1 MGVVEIR
8 GIVLHGGLGLGKR
21 VSRLC
26 YDASEERG
34 MATFNTINE
43 LVEVLDS
50 NPIWLEELRARIL
63 SRDLLELPER
73 LSRYAENTDRRL
85 AALEDGQT
93 ELQAALA
100 ELARS
105 QSEFRTTFERYAE
118 NADRRL
124 AALEEGQAE
133 LREAVTRL
141 ITSNTRLEG
150 VVRRQS
156 NDVGFLRG
164 AFAFHA
170 VTRSLNMAIWNM
182 TSGDLDAVLTERE
195 LLGMVRNSGASDLPS
210 NEVTSFVNA
219 DIIARV
225 VHPNAEDAS
234 YVAIEVS
241 YTVQGNDVRRAVR
254 NAEYLTRFT
263 GLPALPAVAGVQL
276 DDWAREDVDSGAVL
290 WHQISERDLRAR

>member
-1 MGVVEIR
+1 
-8 GIVLHGGLGLGKR
+8 
-21 VSRLC
+21 
-26 YDASEERG
+26 

-43 LVEVLDS
+43 LIEVLDS
-50 NPIWLEELRARIL
+50 NPAWLEELRARIL
-63 SRDLLELPER
+63 TRELLELPAR
-73 LSRYAENTDRRL
+73 LAQYAENTDRRLAALEEATDRRLAALEEGQTFERYAENTDRRL
-85 AALEDGQT
+85 AALEEG
-93 ELQAALA
+93 
-100 ELARS
+100 
-105 QSEFRTTFERYAE
+105 QSEFR
-118 NADRRL
+118 
-124 AALEEGQAE
+124 
-133 LREAVTRL
+133 EAINRL
-141 ITSNTRLEG
+141 ITSNTRLEGVVTRLEG

-164 AFAFHA
+164 AFAYHA

-195 LLGMVRNSGASDLPS
+195 LLGMVRNSGATDLPQ

-241 YTVQGNDVRRAVR
+241 YTVQDKDVRRAVR

-263 GLPALPAVAGVQL
+263 GLAAQPAVAGVQL

-290 WHQISERDLRAR
+290 WHQISELDLRVR

>member
-1 MGVVEIR
+1 
-8 GIVLHGGLGLGKR
+8 
-21 VSRLC
+21 
-26 YDASEERG
+26 

-43 LVEVLDS
+43 LIEVLDS
-50 NPIWLEELRARIL
+50 NPAWLEELRARIL
-63 SRDLLELPER
+63 TRELLELPAR
-73 LSRYAENTDRRL
+73 LAQYAENTDRRLATLEEAQARYAENTDRRL
-85 AALEDGQT
+85 AALE
-93 ELQAALA
+93 
-100 ELARS
+100 
-105 QSEFRTTFERYAE
+105 
-118 NADRRL
+118 
-124 AALEEGQAE
+124 EGQAE
-133 LREAVTRL
+133 FREAINRL
-141 ITSNTRLEG
+141 ITSNTRLEGVVTRLEG

-164 AFAFHA
+164 AFAYHA

-195 LLGMVRNSGASDLPS
+195 LLGMVRNSGATDLPQ

-241 YTVQGNDVRRAVR
+241 YTVQDKDVRRAVR
-254 NAEYLTRFT
+254 NAAYLTRFT
-263 GLPALPAVAGVQL
+263 GLAAQPAVAGVQL

-290 WHQISERDLRAR
+290 WHQISELDLRVR

>member
-1 MGVVEIR
+1 
-8 GIVLHGGLGLGKR
+8 
-21 VSRLC
+21 
-26 YDASEERG
+26 

-43 LVEVLDS
+43 LIEVLDS
-50 NPIWLEELRARIL
+50 NPAWLEELRARIL
-63 SRDLLELPER
+63 TRELLELPAR
-73 LSRYAENTDRRL
+73 LAQYAENTDRRLAALEEGQAEFRATFERYAENTDRRL
-85 AALEDGQT
+85 AALE
-93 ELQAALA
+93 EAQA
-100 ELARS
+100 
-105 QSEFRTTFERYAE
+105 RYAE
-118 NADRRL
+118 NTDRRL

-133 LREAVTRL
+133 FREAINRL
-141 ITSNTRLEG
+141 ITSNTRLEGVVTRLEG

-164 AFAFHA
+164 AFAYHA

-195 LLGMVRNSGASDLPS
+195 LLGMVRNSGATDLPQ

-241 YTVQGNDVRRAVR
+241 YTVQDKDVRRAVR
-254 NAEYLTRFT
+254 NAAYLTRFT
-263 GLPALPAVAGVQL
+263 GLAAQPAVAGVQL

-290 WHQISERDLRAR
+290 WHQISELDLRVR

>member
-1 MGVVEIR
+1 
-8 GIVLHGGLGLGKR
+8 
-21 VSRLC
+21 
-26 YDASEERG
+26 

-43 LVEVLDS
+43 LIEVLDS
-50 NPIWLEELRARIL
+50 NPAWLEELRARIL
-63 SRDLLELPER
+63 TRELLELPAR
-73 LSRYAENTDRRL
+73 LAQYAENTDRRLAALEEGQAEFRATFERYAENTDRRL
-85 AALEDGQT
+85 AALEEAQT
-93 ELQAALA
+93 
-100 ELARS
+100 
-105 QSEFRTTFERYAE
+105 RYAE
-118 NADRRL
+118 NTDRRLAALEEAQARYAENTDRRL

-133 LREAVTRL
+133 FREAINRLVTSNTRL
-141 ITSNTRLEG
+141 ETVVTRLEG

-164 AFAFHA
+164 AFAYHA

-195 LLGMVRNSGASDLPS
+195 LLGMVRNSGATDLPQ
-210 NEVTSFVNA
+210 NDVTSFVNA

-241 YTVQGNDVRRAVR
+241 YTVQDKDVRRAVR

-263 GLPALPAVAGVQL
+263 GLAAQPAVAGVQL
-276 DDWAREDVDSGAVL
+276 DEWVRDDVDSGAVL
-290 WHQISERDLRAR
+290 WHQISELDLRVR

>member
-1 MGVVEIR
+1 
-8 GIVLHGGLGLGKR
+8 
-21 VSRLC
+21 
-26 YDASEERG
+26 

-43 LVEVLDS
+43 LIEVLDS
-50 NPIWLEELRARIL
+50 NPAWLEELRARIL
-63 SRDLLELPER
+63 TRELLELPAR
-73 LSRYAENTDRRL
+73 LAQYAENTDRRLAALEEAQANTDRRLAALEEGQAEFRATFERYAENTDRRL
-85 AALEDGQT
+85 AALE
-93 ELQAALA
+93 
-100 ELARS
+100 
-105 QSEFRTTFERYAE
+105 
-118 NADRRL
+118 
-124 AALEEGQAE
+124 EGQAE
-133 LREAVTRL
+133 FREAINQL
-141 ITSNTRLEG
+141 ITSNTRLEGVVTRLEG

-164 AFAFHA
+164 AFAYHA

-195 LLGMVRNSGASDLPS
+195 LLGMVRNSGATDLPQ
-210 NEVTSFVNA
+210 NEVPSFVNA

-241 YTVQGNDVRRAVR
+241 YTVQDKDVRRAVR

-263 GLPALPAVAGVQL
+263 GLSAQPAVAGVQL

-290 WHQISERDLRAR
+290 WHQISELDLRVR

>member
-1 MGVVEIR
+1 
-8 GIVLHGGLGLGKR
+8 
-21 VSRLC
+21 
-26 YDASEERG
+26 

-43 LVEVLDS
+43 LIEVLDS
-50 NPIWLEELRARIL
+50 NPAWLEELRARIL
-63 SRDLLELPER
+63 TRELLELPAR
-73 LSRYAENTDRRL
+73 LAQYAENTDRRL
-85 AALEDGQT
+85 AALE
-93 ELQAALA
+93 EAQAN
-100 ELARS
+100 
-105 QSEFRTTFERYAE
+105 T
-118 NADRRL
+118 NRRL

-133 LREAVTRL
+133 FREAINRL
-141 ITSNTRLEG
+141 ITSNTRLEGVVTRLEG

-164 AFAFHA
+164 AFAYHA

-195 LLGMVRNSGASDLPS
+195 LLGMVRNSGATDLPQ

-241 YTVQGNDVRRAVR
+241 YTVQDNDVRRAVR

-263 GLPALPAVAGVQL
+263 GLAAQPAVAGVQL
-276 DDWAREDVDSGAVL
+276 DDWAREDVDSGTVL
-290 WHQISERDLRAR
+290 WHQISELDLRVR

>member
-1 MGVVEIR
+1 
-8 GIVLHGGLGLGKR
+8 
-21 VSRLC
+21 
-26 YDASEERG
+26 
-34 MATFNTINE
+34 MATFNTITE
-43 LVEVLDS
+43 LIEVLDS
-50 NPIWLEELRARIL
+50 NPAWLEELRARIL
-63 SRDLLELPER
+63 TRELLELPAR
-73 LSRYAENTDRRL
+73 LAQYAENTDRRLAALEEGQANTDRRLAALEEGQAEFRATFERYAENTDRRL
-85 AALEDGQT
+85 AALE
-93 ELQAALA
+93 EAQA
-100 ELARS
+100 
-105 QSEFRTTFERYAE
+105 RYAE
-118 NADRRL
+118 NTDRRL
-124 AALEEGQAE
+124 AALEEGQSE
-133 LREAVTRL
+133 FREAINRL
-141 ITSNTRLEG
+141 ITSNTRLEGVVTRLEG

-164 AFAFHA
+164 AFAYHA

-195 LLGMVRNSGASDLPS
+195 LLGMVRNSGATDLPQ

-241 YTVQGNDVRRAVR
+241 YTVQDKDVRRAVR

-263 GLPALPAVAGVQL
+263 GLAAQPAVAGVQL

-290 WHQISERDLRAR
+290 WHQISELDLRVR